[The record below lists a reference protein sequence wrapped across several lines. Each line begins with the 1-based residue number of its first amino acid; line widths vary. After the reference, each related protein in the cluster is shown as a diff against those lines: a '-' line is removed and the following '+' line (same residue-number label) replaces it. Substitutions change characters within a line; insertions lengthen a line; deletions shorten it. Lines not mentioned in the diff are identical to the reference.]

1 MKLILTLN
9 GQSRPQSSSAPDG
22 ELVYPV
28 TNTLPHGTQ
37 IGIYSLFS
45 SCTGH
50 RRRKTKEQKP

>member
-1 MKLILTLN
+1 MANLDPKALQRLMVY
-9 GQSRPQSSSAPDG
+9 PV
-22 ELVYPV
+22 VYPV